1 MESGLKKRIAAV
13 IAAIMLI
20 ETVSGGLTDIYASP
34 EQEIQTQ
41 EYAKDTVGDIL
52 SDKAETGEAEG
63 EVIVCVRETSGLPA
77 EDSAEETVAEEE
89 AAPEADAAETEAAP
103 AADAAVD
110 AEFIVGFDAEYPP
123 YGYLDMETNDYTGFD
138 LELAQEVCNR
148 RGWTL
153 VKKPINWDNKDAEI
167 DSGSIRGWTLVK
179 KPINWDNKDAEIDS
193 GSIDCIWNGMTYT
206 GREAEYTWSDPYVN
220 NSIVIAVLAD
230 SDIQTAADLAGK
242 IVITQSD
249 SSALTALESEE
260 LADLRG
266 TFADLQQNP
275 SYNTCFQDMQAGAV
289 DAVAVDIGVAQYQMR
304 NNPDKFRILEEPI
317 STEQY
322 AIAFKLGNEALRD
335 QVQETYDEMLADGT
349 VMKIAQNYAED
360 NLPDMLI
367 TEK

>member
-1 MESGLKKRIAAV
+1 MMKKFAALLLTGV
-13 IAAIMLI
+13 MAVSLAAC
-20 ETVSGGLTDIYASP
+20 GGSTGASSS
-34 EQEIQTQ
+34 
-41 EYAKDTVGDIL
+41 A
-52 SDKAETGEAEG
+52 
-63 EVIVCVRETSGLPA
+63 PA
-77 EDSAEETVAEEE
+77 EEAVEE
-89 AAPEADAAETEAAP
+89 AAEEAVEETADDAAEAEAEAPSAEADAANDEATF
-103 AADAAVD
+103 V
-110 AEFIVGFDAEYPP
+110 VGFDAEYPP

-138 LELAQEVCNR
+138 LELAQELCNR
-148 RGWTL
+148 
-153 VKKPINWDNKDAEI
+153 
-167 DSGSIRGWTLVK
+167 RGWTLVK

-206 GREAEYTWSDPYVN
+206 GREALYTWSDPYVN
-220 NSIVIAVLAD
+220 NSIVMCVLAD
-230 SDIQTAADLAGK
+230 SDIQTLADLAGK
-242 IVITQSD
+242 VVITQTE
-249 SSALTALESEE
+249 SSAQTALEGEE
-260 LADLRG
+260 LAELRAS
-266 TFADLQQNP
+266 FADLQLNP

>member
-1 MESGLKKRIAAV
+1 MMKKFAAMLLTGVMAVSLAACGSSAGASG
-13 IAAIMLI
+13 
-20 ETVSGGLTDIYASP
+20 TDTA
-34 EQEIQTQ
+34 
-41 EYAKDTVGDIL
+41 
-52 SDKAETGEAEG
+52 
-63 EVIVCVRETSGLPA
+63 A

-148 RGWTL
+148 
-153 VKKPINWDNKDAEI
+153 
-167 DSGSIRGWTLVK
+167 RGWTLVK

-349 VMKIAQNYAED
+349 VMKIAQNYADD

-367 TEK
+367 KQKRSPANERLFDRLRSLWSTGGLFYTNPQPHRTWRNQ

>member
-1 MESGLKKRIAAV
+1 MMKKFAAMLLTGV
-13 IAAIMLI
+13 MAVSLAAC
-20 ETVSGGLTDIYASP
+20 GGSTGASTGTDTA
-34 EQEIQTQ
+34 
-41 EYAKDTVGDIL
+41 
-52 SDKAETGEAEG
+52 
-63 EVIVCVRETSGLPA
+63 A

-89 AAPEADAAETEAAP
+89 AAPEADAAEAVAEEEAAP
-103 AADAAVD
+103 EADAAAD
-110 AEFIVGFDAEYPP
+110 NEFVVGFDAEYPP

-148 RGWTL
+148 
-153 VKKPINWDNKDAEI
+153 
-167 DSGSIRGWTLVK
+167 RGWTLVK

-260 LADLRG
+260 LAELRG

-289 DAVAVDIGVAQYQMR
+289 DAIAVDIGVAQYQMR

>member
-1 MESGLKKRIAAV
+1 
-13 IAAIMLI
+13 
-20 ETVSGGLTDIYASP
+20 
-34 EQEIQTQ
+34 
-41 EYAKDTVGDIL
+41 
-52 SDKAETGEAEG
+52 
-63 EVIVCVRETSGLPA
+63 
-77 EDSAEETVAEEE
+77 
-89 AAPEADAAETEAAP
+89 
-103 AADAAVD
+103 
-110 AEFIVGFDAEYPP
+110 
-123 YGYLDMETNDYTGFD
+123 METNDYTGFD

-148 RGWTL
+148 
-153 VKKPINWDNKDAEI
+153 
-167 DSGSIRGWTLVK
+167 RGWTLVK

>member
-1 MESGLKKRIAAV
+1 MMKKFAALFLAGV
-13 IAAIMLI
+13 MAASLAAC
-20 ETVSGGLTDIYASP
+20 GGSSAAS
-34 EQEIQTQ
+34 T
-41 EYAKDTVGDIL
+41 AA
-52 SDKAETGEAEG
+52 SEAEKV
-63 EVIVCVRETSGLPA
+63 EEAVQEA
-77 EDSAEETVAEEE
+77 AEEVTEEMGAE
-89 AAPEADAAETEAAP
+89 AAAEAA
-103 AADAAVD
+103 
-110 AEFIVGFDAEYPP
+110 
-123 YGYLDMETNDYTGFD
+123 NDYTGFD
-138 LELAQEVCNR
+138 LELAQELCNR
-148 RGWTL
+148 
-153 VKKPINWDNKDAEI
+153 
-167 DSGSIRGWTLVK
+167 RGWTLVK

-206 GREAEYTWSDPYVN
+206 GREALYTWSDPYVN
-220 NSIVIAVLAD
+220 NSIVMAVMAD

-260 LADLRG
+260 LAEMRA

-317 STEQY
+317 ATEQY

-349 VMKIAQNYAED
+349 VMKIAEKYAD
-360 NLPDMLI
+360 DHLPDMLI

>member
-1 MESGLKKRIAAV
+1 MMKKFAAMLLTGVMAVSLMACGGSSG
-13 IAAIMLI
+13 
-20 ETVSGGLTDIYASP
+20 AS
-34 EQEIQTQ
+34 TS
-41 EYAKDTVGDIL
+41 
-52 SDKAETGEAEG
+52 SDAPAEEAE
-63 EVIVCVRETSGLPA
+63 EAA
-77 EDSAEETVAEEE
+77 EESAEEATKFV
-89 AAPEADAAETEAAP
+89 
-103 AADAAVD
+103 
-110 AEFIVGFDAEYPP
+110 VGFDAEYPP
-123 YGYLDMETNDYTGFD
+123 YGYLDTETNDYTGFD
-138 LELAQEVCNR
+138 LELAQELCNR
-148 RGWTL
+148 RGW
-153 VKKPINWDNKDAEI
+153 E
-167 DSGSIRGWTLVK
+167 LVK

-206 GREAEYTWSDPYVN
+206 GREELYTWSDPYVN
-220 NSIVIAVLAD
+220 NSIVIAVNAD

-260 LADLRG
+260 LAALRG

-275 SYNTCFQDMQAGAV
+275 SYNTCFQDMLTGAV

-317 STEQY
+317 SKEQY

>member
-1 MESGLKKRIAAV
+1 MKKLAAMLLTGV
-13 IAAIMLI
+13 MAISLAAC
-20 ETVSGGLTDIYASP
+20 GGSTGASTNTDTAA
-34 EQEIQTQ
+34 Q
-41 EYAKDTVGDIL
+41 
-52 SDKAETGEAEG
+52 
-63 EVIVCVRETSGLPA
+63 
-77 EDSAEETVAEEE
+77 E
-89 AAPEADAAETEAAP
+89 AAPEADAAEAEAAPEADAAEAEADAAAEAP
-103 AADAAVD
+103 AADD
-110 AEFIVGFDAEYPP
+110 TEFVVGFDAEYPP

-148 RGWTL
+148 
-153 VKKPINWDNKDAEI
+153 
-167 DSGSIRGWTLVK
+167 RGWTLVK

-230 SDIQTAADLAGK
+230 SEIQTAADLAGK

-260 LADLRG
+260 LAELRG

-289 DAVAVDIGVAQYQMR
+289 DAIAVDIGVAQYQMR

-367 TEK
+367 TQK